1 MAAPGFT
8 VLRYEVA
15 EGIATIT
22 LDRPDVL
29 NAFDRALKDELF
41 AALKQAAR
49 DRVVRVVVITGE
61 GRAFS
66 AGQDL
71 KERLPEHAAQADSPA
86 TRVPTRPTPLDQE
99 LRERYNPIVL
109 AIRAMEKPVIA
120 AVNGV
125 AAGAGMSLALAC
137 DIRMASESASFTE
150 VFGRVGLIPDTGSTW
165 FLPRLVGP
173 AKALEL
179 MWTTDPLDAPTA
191 LALGLVNRVVPAD
204 RLVAETRA
212 LAVRLSA
219 AAPLALALA
228 KRAVNRALEVGLV
241 EALDYEASLQGIA
254 GRSADHAEG
263 VRAFVEK
270 RPPRFTGE

>member
-1 MAAPGFT
+1 MAPPAFT
-8 VLRYEVA
+8 VLRYEIADGV
-15 EGIATIT
+15 ATIT
-22 LDRPDVL
+22 LHRPDVL
-29 NAFDRALKDELF
+29 NAFDRALKDELL

-49 DRVVRVVVITGE
+49 DRDVRVIVITGE

-71 KERLPEHAAQADSPA
+71 KERLPAGEEAVRA
-86 TRVPTRPTPLDQE
+86 TPLDEE
-99 LRERYNPIVL
+99 LRARYNPIVV

-125 AAGAGMSLALAC
+125 AAGAGMSIALAC
-137 DIRMASESASFTE
+137 DIRVASESASFIE

-179 MWTTDPLDAPTA
+179 IWTTDPVDASTA
-191 LALGLVNRVVPAD
+191 LSLGLVNRVVPAD
-204 RLVAETRA
+204 QLMAETRA
-212 LAVRLSA
+212 LAVRLAS

-228 KRAVNRALEVGLV
+228 KRAVNRALEVGLA

-254 GRSADHAEG
+254 GRSSDHAEG
-263 VRAFVEK
+263 VRAFIEK
-270 RPPRFTGE
+270 RPARFTGE